1 MKCFNNICTR
11 CDIFKFFVFK
21 GLCNFHFIEHF
32 KQLINII
39 QWHMV
44 WVRHSLKRVQSSDN
58 EDSVKM
64 GKPAQQICFEKV
76 WVFSIL
82 KQYITLRGTELGCTI
97 CQLILV
103 QSGLLLSFGASI
115 VINSLNYILTGMYF
129 RRRVMCL
136 LKWNPIFLQKLFEYN
151 KFKI

>member
-1 MKCFNNICTR
+1 MLHLYWAFETIDKYYSVAYGLSLTCFEKSTE
-11 CDIFKFFVFK
+11 F
-21 GLCNFHFIEHF
+21 
-32 KQLINII
+32 
-39 QWHMV
+39 
-44 WVRHSLKRVQSSDN
+44 SDN

-82 KQYITLRGTELGCTI
+82 KQYITLKGTELGCTI
-97 CQLILV
+97 CWLILV

-115 VINSLNYILTGMYF
+115 VINSLNYILTGMHF
-129 RRRVMCL
+129 GHRVMYL
-136 LKWNPIFLQKLFEYN
+136 LKWNPIFLQKLFECN